1 MRAPHPFPLPLS
13 TASFAPSPCPR
24 RGEMECASLRDAG
37 IGMATV
43 MITTGGTGGHIFPGL
58 AVASELK
65 SRGASV
71 FWLGTND
78 GMESR
83 LVPKH
88 GVDFEGIGF
97 SSVRGKGWKRLLFG
111 PYAIANACRQALTI
125 IARKRPGRRRRLR
138 RVRVVSGRTDGCG
151 SQPAARHPQPRRAC
165 RTRQSRA
172 EARRG
177 SRAHRVSRRAR
188 RRTQPARRMGRQSVA
203 RRDRGRRRRPSSAS
217 PAAAGR
223 CVCS

>member
-1 MRAPHPFPLPLS
+1 
-13 TASFAPSPCPR
+13 
-24 RGEMECASLRDAG
+24 MECASLRDAG

-88 GVDFEGIGF
+88 EVDFEGIGF

-111 PYAIANACRQALTI
+111 PYAIANACWQASKI
-125 IARKRPGRRRRLR
+125 IARKQPGLVVGFGGFASFPGALMGVARNLPLVIHNLDARAGLAN
-138 RVRVVSGRTDGCG
+138 RVLKHGADRVLTGFPGVLGEGRN
-151 SQPAARHPQPRRAC
+151 R
-165 RTRQSRA
+165 
-172 EARRG
+172 
-177 SRAHRVSRRAR
+177 
-188 RRTQPARRMGRQSVA
+188 ARRMGRQSVA
-203 RRDRGRRRRPSSAS
+203 RRYRGRRAARAAVQ

-223 CVCS
+223 CVCSCSAEASARSPSTTSFLARSP